1 MKKSYMVYFLVVA
14 GISIWGILIVPG
26 PLLIFWDLPSFIFTP
41 LLAII
46 ILLGHFSPREMF
58 NAFRNA
64 GSAEVNE
71 PELRKSLLFFETFHR
86 LTVISGL
93 FAFMLGIVLIVYI
106 HPSEEFNKNF
116 GKFMAV
122 CFLTVVYALFII
134 MTITVPFQS
143 AIRKKL
149 IR

>member
-1 MKKSYMVYFLVVA
+1 
-14 GISIWGILIVPG
+14 
-26 PLLIFWDLPSFIFTP
+26 
-41 LLAII
+41 
-46 ILLGHFSPREMF
+46 
-58 NAFRNA
+58 
-64 GSAEVNE
+64 
-71 PELRKSLLFFETFHR
+71 
-86 LTVISGL
+86 
-93 FAFMLGIVLIVYI
+93 VYI